1 MKVAVLNDSSDHTL
15 GQILE
20 GGTFPTVT
28 VQGKAIAISGGAATT
43 TGVGADADQ
52 CGCPDDHTLNTGAS
66 QGSLNVTVGGMPVHR
81 VGDSR
86 GCGAKTVIGTSIR
99 TVNAN

>member
-28 VQGKAIAISGGAATT
+28 VQGKAIAISNAQTPTIGA
-43 TGVGADADQ
+43 GADQLIMDKVPVIRSLD
-52 CGCPDDHTLNTGAS
+52 GDDVS
-66 QGSLNVTVGGMPVHR
+66 QIRVLVNVT
-81 VGDSR
+81 
-86 GCGAKTVIGTSIR
+86 GTLCISFW
-99 TVNAN
+99 

>member
-28 VQGKAIAISGGAATT
+28 VQGKAIAISNAQTPTIGA
-43 TGVGADADQ
+43 GADQ

-66 QGSLNVTVGGMPVHR
+66 QGSFNVTAGGNKVHR

-86 GCGAKTVIGTSIR
+86 GCGAKTVIGTSLR